1 MGFVEKRSRKLNWR
15 ERRQFV
21 SAHIYLNT
29 GGDVFG
35 QPNDMINHLL
45 IMRLYFL
52 LILPLC
58 DDTVF
63 ALMFIC
69 VEIAKYHAR
78 PSTFAAYLIL
88 FYSVTM
94 SVKLTAL
101 HWCFVFKIINQNNIK
116 VFWGYRF

>member
-1 MGFVEKRSRKLNWR
+1 MGFSWKRGLVKLNWR

-58 DDTVF
+58 DDTSLRF
-63 ALMFIC
+63 LMFIC
-69 VEIAKYHAR
+69 VEICA
-78 PSTFAAYLIL
+78 STMPGHPHLQHI
-88 FYSVTM
+88 
-94 SVKLTAL
+94 
-101 HWCFVFKIINQNNIK
+101 
-116 VFWGYRF
+116 

>member
-1 MGFVEKRSRKLNWR
+1 MGFSWKRGLVKLNWR

-52 LILPLC
+52 
-58 DDTVF
+58 F
-63 ALMFIC
+63 
-69 VEIAKYHAR
+69 
-78 PSTFAAYLIL
+78 
-88 FYSVTM
+88 
-94 SVKLTAL
+94 
-101 HWCFVFKIINQNNIK
+101 
-116 VFWGYRF
+116 

>member
-1 MGFVEKRSRKLNWR
+1 MGFSWKRGLVKLNWR

-69 VEIAKYHAR
+69 VEICEVPCPAIHIC
-78 PSTFAAYLIL
+78 SIFD
-88 FYSVTM
+88 SVLLSDNVGKVNCPT
-94 SVKLTAL
+94 L
-101 HWCFVFKIINQNNIK
+101 VFCI
-116 VFWGYRF
+116 